1 MDQPCLNDLLLP
13 VTTRAHEADRR
24 RLRAASHAGTLIRLR
39 RGSYVDSANWVGLRR
54 DEAGRLLI
62 REVALRRPR
71 DVLISHVSAA
81 VMWGLP
87 LVGRRIDQVDS
98 LRFTVNGGRSEA
110 TIRAHR
116 SRLPCTPEQLGGI
129 WVTPVV
135 RTLVDVALTE
145 PLVTSVA
152 AIDAAVSR
160 GLVEPEAL
168 EAELARH
175 GRARGL
181 VRARA
186 ALVVA
191 SPGSTSP
198 LESLSAVRMFEG
210 HLERPEQQVP
220 FPSSTGRGYDVDFF
234 WRRRPLP
241 LIGEGDGD
249 EKYAL
254 HGDGSLWEA
263 VLAEKER
270 EDDLRGQG
278 NDVVRWRWEEAWR
291 TGALCRKLEAR
302 GVPLGR
308 PW

>member
-1 MDQPCLNDLLLP
+1 MDQPSLNDLALP
-13 VTTRAHEADRR
+13 FTTRAQESDRR
-24 RLRAASHAGTLIRLR
+24 RLRSASDAGTLVRLR
-39 RGSYVDSANWVGLRR
+39 RGSYVDSTNWVGLHR
-54 DEAGRLLI
+54 DESGRLLI
-62 REVALRRPR
+62 SEVALRRPR

-87 LVGRRIDQVDS
+87 LVGRRINRVDS
-98 LRFTVNGGRSEA
+98 LRFTVSGGRSEA

-116 SRLPCTPEQLGGI
+116 SRIPCTPEQLGGLWI
-129 WVTPVV
+129 TPVV

-160 GLVEPEAL
+160 GLVDPEAL
-168 EAELARH
+168 EAELACH

-278 NDVVRWRWEEAWR
+278 NDVVRWRWDEAWR
-291 TGALCRKLEAR
+291 SGALCRKLEAR